1 MSVDDLAKALRGLA
15 IWVEMIGRKVGRL
28 TRAIDAVNAGLAR
41 TLSGDGDGDESLKPH
56 AGFSI
61 LSSHNTLAKH
71 GASRSSPESA
81 NALTRALGATLD
93 GDVSERMFLTAVNAL
108 IKARRA
114 SSVDDPIADSLAR
127 KIEAKIVNF
136 CANTEIAWFPSS
148 ALLALT
154 GIGQTTHGTWE
165 VSGSVYEAVA
175 GCIERFE
182 KRSTQ
187 NDAIAAVFAYRKAKE
202 ANPNLPIP
210 PVIERMQ
217 LGLDEGLKTMPPHR
231 ATRLLDRQCSVA
243 MDASNQGSA
252 DSRLAKK
259 TGSDRNGSKRL
270 ETVRTSGLDVAKMS
284 PDHLDA
290 AFRTATVGARE
301 LEGAQL
307 ASLARAAAWF
317 YANESVSLTPPT
329 DDMIAGINDA
339 ASALAQSGTLSTGTA
354 AVLLKYFCELRSVG
368 WRAGDPADGG
378 VFKISNYALRDLLG
392 AAEDGIHSFESA
404 AVDAFTHAVRMLDG
418 FNGDTVVGERT
429 RARVES
435 RMAELL
441 ERRKLLQPD
450 SHRAKEAYYFARGG
464 VIGCL
469 DHWSKTF
476 ANVPGR
482 MDTALL
488 RQFKSQIGDAAVHM
502 TREQATDTLKLAAE
516 NRGPIGKFVA
526 PAIGAL
532 LTKALMDARAGGARG
547 VGNKDV
553 RWVRHDGEAL
563 VALTRS
569 VSTLVR
575 NMEYKHEL
583 RVGKRPAPKDRFVTP
598 VTSQCVQSI
607 AWNIIGECTRGTPL
621 PNPGGYVDMLE
632 SLSVVGN
639 WGRGRFFP
647 ESVKPVAALA
657 KKLSDP
663 SVVAGLTYNDVIT
676 AGKCFVALEETTE
689 NLAGVV
695 HFDARV
701 LEGEEVAG
709 AMRLLRRRTL
719 SENSPMT
726 SARVAAETARL
737 SFFLSKEETGADLGA
752 EGADPGADDSHAWAQ
767 WFERCERC
775 VMGDADGA
783 GSFLRALSFAAAK
796 SPDVFAR
803 HVPAGLVTRLL
814 DASGDE
820 KSGDTRV
827 DTRVKRLSSLARCVG
842 AGVDVPG
849 EILRTEA
856 AAAESE
862 FIDRVR
868 RKSEGS
874 SNDSGS
880 NDSSVR
886 PAGALT
892 AFATLKSRGAYEPSA
907 DAMAALTAQVLREA
921 PRWSSRFAHFDSVAS
936 LALEPEPSDIEGA
949 DPGADSG
956 AEGGADTAVH
966 AAPVVCSANAPVDI
980 ADVCVALRSAS
991 LRGEKRFAR
1000 ENKRSK
1006 SNSSAYGQTETVR
1019 AAAAAAHACARLAE
1033 CGLGFIGETDVN
1045 GHGSKASEWVNV
1057 TESLVGG
1064 EDGVRFIE
1072 SFKSVARRK
1081 HSGTVSAEVKRLRA
1095 AVKRLEAARR
1105 EVVNAVAD
1113 EKEKGESFGK
1123 GDDSSGGGGGG
1134 FFSSIFGSS

>member
-1 MSVDDLAKALRGLA
+1 MGNL
-15 IWVEMIGRKVGRL
+15 
-28 TRAIDAVNAGLAR
+28 N
-41 TLSGDGDGDESLKPH
+41 
-56 AGFSI
+56 
-61 LSSHNTLAKH
+61 
-71 GASRSSPESA
+71 
-81 NALTRALGATLD
+81 
-93 GDVSERMFLTAVNAL
+93 DVL
-108 IKARRA
+108 
-114 SSVDDPIADSLAR
+114 
-127 KIEAKIVNF
+127 F
-136 CANTEIAWFPSS
+136 C
-148 ALLALT
+148 
-154 GIGQTTHGTWE
+154 
-165 VSGSVYEAVA
+165 
-175 GCIERFE
+175 
-182 KRSTQ
+182 
-187 NDAIAAVFAYRKAKE
+187 
-202 ANPNLPIP
+202 
-210 PVIERMQ
+210 
-217 LGLDEGLKTMPPHR
+217 
-231 ATRLLDRQCSVA
+231 
-243 MDASNQGSA
+243 
-252 DSRLAKK
+252 
-259 TGSDRNGSKRL
+259 
-270 ETVRTSGLDVAKMS
+270 
-284 PDHLDA
+284 
-290 AFRTATVGARE
+290 
-301 LEGAQL
+301 
-307 ASLARAAAWF
+307 
-317 YANESVSLTPPT
+317 
-329 DDMIAGINDA
+329 
-339 ASALAQSGTLSTGTA
+339 
-354 AVLLKYFCELRSVG
+354 
-368 WRAGDPADGG
+368 
-378 VFKISNYALRDLLG
+378 
-392 AAEDGIHSFESA
+392 
-404 AVDAFTHAVRMLDG
+404 
-418 FNGDTVVGERT
+418 
-429 RARVES
+429 
-435 RMAELL
+435 
-441 ERRKLLQPD
+441 LQ
-450 SHRAKEAYYFARGG
+450 
-464 VIGCL
+464 
-469 DHWSKTF
+469 
-476 ANVPGR
+476 
-482 MDTALL
+482 
-488 RQFKSQIGDAAVHM
+488 
-502 TREQATDTLKLAAE
+502 
-516 NRGPIGKFVA
+516 
-526 PAIGAL
+526 
-532 LTKALMDARAGGARG
+532 
-547 VGNKDV
+547 
-553 RWVRHDGEAL
+553 
-563 VALTRS
+563 
-569 VSTLVR
+569 
-575 NMEYKHEL
+575 
-583 RVGKRPAPKDRFVTP
+583 VGKRPAPKDRFVTQ

-607 AWNIIGECTRGTPL
+607 AWSIIGECTRGTPL
-621 PNPGGYVDMLE
+621 ANPGGYVDMLE

-663 SVVAGLTYNDVIT
+663 AVVAGLTYNDVIT
-676 AGKCFVALEETTE
+676 AGKCFVALEETAE
-689 NLAGVV
+689 NLAGVI
-695 HFDARV
+695 HFDSRV

-752 EGADPGADDSHAWAQ
+752 EGADDSHVWAQ

-796 SPDVFAR
+796 SPHVFAR

-820 KSGDTRV
+820 KSGYTRV

-849 EILRTEA
+849 DILRAEA

-868 RKSEGS
+868 RRSSNDS
-874 SNDSGS
+874 SNDSGL

-949 DPGADSG
+949 DPGADL
-956 AEGGADTAVH
+956 GADTAVH
-966 AAPVVCSANAPVDI
+966 ASPVVCSANAPVDI

-1081 HSGTVSAEVKRLRA
+1081 HPGTVSAEVKRLRA

-1105 EVVNAVAD
+1105 EIVNAVAD